1 MDEFLSFVTIDVWTM
16 IMTWGNLLIL
26 FFAMKKFLFKPVKA
40 IMDKRQE
47 EIEKSISCA
56 EIAKKDAENLKCEYV
71 LKLSEAKAEA
81 DSIIKTAVKNA
92 QLKEEEII
100 KDANKKAADILER
113 ADKEIENQKKA
124 AFSDIKGEVSDIAIS
139 IATKIIKKD
148 INEKDHEQLINE
160 FIDEIGDA
168 S

>member
-47 EIEKSISCA
+47 EIEKSISSA

-124 AFSDIKGEVSDIAIS
+124 ALELHTDIGLMGDTAGKCPVCGNDVIRTTSGYGCRGY
-139 IATKIIKKD
+139 KD
-148 INEKDHEQLINE
+148 
-160 FIDEIGDA
+160 G
-168 S
+168 

>member
-26 FFAMKKFLFKPVKA
+26 FFAMKKFLFKPVKN

-47 EIEKSISCA
+47 EIEKSIS
-56 EIAKKDAENLKCEYV
+56 DAELAKEEAANLKEEYE
-71 LKLSEAKAEA
+71 KRLSSAKIEA
-81 DSIIKTAVKNA
+81 DQVIKTAVKNA

-100 KDANKKAADILER
+100 KDANKKASDILQR
-113 ADKEIENQKKA
+113 ADKEIENRKNA
-124 AFSDIKGEVSDIAIS
+124 AFSDIKDEVSEIAIS

-148 INEKDHEQLINE
+148 INEKDHEKLINE

>member
-26 FFAMKKFLFKPVKA
+26 FFAMKKFLFKPVKN
-40 IMDKRQE
+40 IIDKRQE
-47 EIEKSISCA
+47 EIEKSISDA
-56 EIAKKDAENLKCEYV
+56 ALKNEEAENLKNEYEKR
-71 LKLSEAKAEA
+71 LKEAKIEA
-81 DSIIKTAVKNA
+81 DNILKSAVKNA
-92 QLKEEEII
+92 QLKEEEIL
-100 KDANKKAADILER
+100 KDANKKASDIKKR
-113 ADKEIENQKKA
+113 ADEEIELQKKT
-124 AFSDIKGEVSDIAIS
+124 AFSDIKDEVSDIAIS

-148 INEKDHEQLINE
+148 INEKDHEELINE